1 MLYVIFNISTILM
14 CFTNN
19 VINMLSF
26 FVHSNFI
33 SYLKQFIYLFH
44 FIKILS
50 NINYDKIQTGSP
62 NLNKDV
68 NLF

>member
-1 MLYVIFNISTILM
+1 MLYVIFYISTILM
-14 CFTNN
+14 SFTNN

-33 SYLKQFIYLFH
+33 TYLKQFIYLFH

-50 NINYDKIQTGSP
+50 NINYDKSQTGSP
-62 NLNKDV
+62 KLNKDV